1 VRKTRP
7 AMIGLFVI
15 GAIIITIGG
24 VLALGGARWFKPS
37 GTAILYF
44 EESVGGLSAGS
55 GVNFRGVRIGEVERV
70 SLEIDGENADAIIP
84 VRIRISPGGLFDN
97 MQADSI
103 EEALDRW
110 IDQGLSGQLHS
121 QNLLTGQLSI
131 KLDFRPDANAR
142 LRDRQTMEPQI
153 PVVASEVEQFREAL
167 TEIDWRAMVG
177 QVEDTLTAM
186 TGLATTLQDELS
198 GAGESMSRT
207 ATATETLVDE
217 VRVSLRTLSEST
229 ETSLQAFTDLNQDA
243 SASLNRL
250 ESQIS
255 ESMTS
260 IERLI
265 NHTEENL
272 GARGDELSRVLSQT
286 ESTMVNIEQVTEQL
300 STLTHPRSAERDDL
314 QRALR
319 DLASA
324 GATLRRFA
332 NMLEN
337 NPNMLFFGTQEDQ
350 P

>member
-1 VRKTRP
+1 MRKTRP
-7 AMIGLFVI
+7 AFIGLFVI
-15 GAIIITIGG
+15 GAAIISIGG
-24 VLALGGARWFKPS
+24 ILAFGGARWFEPS
-37 GTAILYF
+37 GSAILYF

-70 SLEIDGENADAIIP
+70 SLEIDAETADAIIP
-84 VRIRISPGGLFDN
+84 VRIRITPGGLFDN
-97 MQADSI
+97 NQSDSI
-103 EEALDRW
+103 EEALERW
-110 IDQGLSGQLHS
+110 IEQGLSGQLHS

-142 LRDRQTMEPQI
+142 SRDRHTAEPQI

-167 TEIDWRAMVG
+167 TEIDWRSMVG
-177 QVEDTLTAM
+177 QIEDTLTAM

-207 ATATETLVDE
+207 AIAAESLVDE
-217 VRVSLRTLSEST
+217 VRLTLETLSEST
-229 ETSLQAFTDLNQDA
+229 QSSLQAFTALNQDA

-260 IERLI
+260 IERLV
-265 NHTEENL
+265 NNTDENL
-272 GARGDELSRVLSQT
+272 SSRGDELSRVLEQT
-286 ESTMVNIEQVTEQL
+286 EATMANIERVSEQL
-300 STLTHPRSAERDDL
+300 SSLTHPRSAERDDL

-319 DLASA
+319 DLATA

-332 NMLEN
+332 NTLEN
-337 NPNMLFFGTQEDQ
+337 NPNMLIFGTDEDS